1 MSLRRTLALLP
12 LGILAAAPIPGRAD
26 EVRERQLELDV
37 EQLRRDLQA
46 QARRIDQLERSA
58 MRSTERSISAASQNA
73 PLAPPKVPPWL
84 VAANWERIHSGMG
97 SAEVTKILGPA
108 TAERAGEGQT
118 AYLLYALEI
127 QEGVFLA
134 GRVELQ
140 SGKVNAVQKPALR

>member
-1 MSLRRTLALLP
+1 MSPRRTFALLS
-12 LGILAAAPIPGRAD
+12 LGILAGAPVTGHAD

-46 QARRIDQLERSA
+46 QARRIDQLERSSV
-58 MRSTERSISAASQNA
+58 RSTERSISASAQNA

-84 VAANWERIHSGMG
+84 VSANWERIHPGMV

-118 AYLLYALEI
+118 TYLLYALEI